1 MSNKIVS
8 LGSAGSAAAGIVVS
22 GSTNATPIVITL
34 GAGHG
39 LKNGDRLALAG
50 ITGNTN
56 ANGEAWT
63 LANVGATTA
72 TLVGS
77 VGNGTH
83 GGTVRAAVVLDVTP
97 HMRNHSAALHLG
109 GNLVG
114 TLDIESYESYADFAA
129 GQNNAGAI
137 APVLTPSMGTNSA
150 GSASTPAKTTITA
163 AATNAGFATE
173 VKLARFMRAVVT
185 AYTSGTVGVFLE
197 A

>member
-1 MSNKIVS
+1 MANKVLS
-8 LGSAGSAAAGIVVS
+8 LGSMGSAAAGIVVS

-34 GAGHG
+34 AAGHG

-56 ANGEAWT
+56 ANGEWT
-63 LANVGATTA
+63 LGSVGATTA
-72 TLVGS
+72 TLLGS

-83 GGTVRAAVVLDVTP
+83 GGTVRAAVICDTTP
-97 HMRNHSAALHLG
+97 HMANHSAAVHLG

-114 TLDIESYESYADFAA
+114 TVDIEAYGSYSDFANGYNTA
-129 GQNNAGAI
+129 GVS
-137 APVLTPSMGTNSA
+137 APVLSPSLGTNSA

-163 AATNAGFATE
+163 AATNAGFVAE
-173 VKLARFMRAVVT
+173 VKLARYMRAVAT
-185 AYTSGTVGVFLE
+185 AYTSGTGGFFLE

>member
-1 MSNKIVS
+1 MSNKVIS

-34 GAGHG
+34 TAGHG
-39 LKNGDRLALAG
+39 QKDGSRLAISG
-50 ITGNTN
+50 ITGNTA
-56 ANGEAWT
+56 ANGEWT
-63 LANVGATTA
+63 LTSVGATTA

-83 GGTVRAAVVLDVTP
+83 GGTVRAAVINDVTP
-97 HMRNHSAALHLG
+97 MMRNHSAAMHLG

-114 TLDIESYESYADFAA
+114 TLDIEAYESYADFAA
-129 GQNNAGAI
+129 GQNNAGAT

-173 VKLARFMRAVVT
+173 VKLARYMRAVVT
-185 AYTSGTVGVFLE
+185 AYTSGTTGVFLE